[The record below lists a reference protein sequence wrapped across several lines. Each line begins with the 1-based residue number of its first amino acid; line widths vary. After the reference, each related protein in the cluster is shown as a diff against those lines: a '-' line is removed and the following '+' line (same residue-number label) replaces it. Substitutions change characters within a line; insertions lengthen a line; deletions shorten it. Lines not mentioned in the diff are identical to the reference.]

1 MICFRPFQE
10 VRNWVQLFWFGA
22 LWSQVND
29 MPQER
34 VKWCASSSRVMRLSA
49 SGVLRRPR
57 NSRSRP
63 LIRTNSGQL
72 GMPSP
77 PQPLLFPQQTGSWH
91 TDTLSQTR
99 LSQCPTVQKLEE
111 KPEYST
117 KLGHNMGIKDG
128 RSGLEG
134 SLSSDHWSISQ
145 WTKTSCITRY
155 RSHQNNWSSLFMLKA
170 YVTGGL
176 ERHRTKDIVDLV
188 LTFRALMAPLWWHIL
203 WLEEFFF
210 WKLNLF

>member
-1 MICFRPFQE
+1 
-10 VRNWVQLFWFGA
+10 
-22 LWSQVND
+22 

-77 PQPLLFPQQTGSWH
+77 PQPLLFPQQTKNGPWH

-99 LSQCPTVQKLEE
+99 LSQCPTIQKLEE

-128 RSGLEG
+128 WSGLEG
-134 SLSSDHWSISQ
+134 SLSSDRWSISR

-170 YVTGGL
+170 WGHRWTGHTQDKGYCWPSVDIQGTHGPSLVT
-176 ERHRTKDIVDLV
+176 H
-188 LTFRALMAPLWWHIL
+188 FMAWRV
-203 WLEEFFF
+203 FF
-210 WKLNLF
+210 WKLHLF